1 MKPSPQYCSKLTKL
15 LKGTYPDAKCELHY
29 KSPLQLLVAVIL
41 SAQCTDKRVNMVTPG
56 LFEKY
61 PDAQAFA
68 QISQEDLE
76 AAVRSTGFYKN
87 KARNIRLCCQA
98 IIERFGGKVPRT
110 MEELISLD
118 GVGRKTANVILNVA
132 FGKNE
137 GVCVDTHVLRLS
149 GRLGLSK
156 EATPEKVERDLMKLF
171 PREKWGDATTWL
183 IWHGRRRCF
192 ARNPDCENCELGDIC
207 PSYKVEK
214 K

>member
-1 MKPSPQYCSKLTKL
+1 
-15 LKGTYPDAKCELHY
+15 
-29 KSPLQLLVAVIL
+29 
-41 SAQCTDKRVNMVTPG
+41 MVTPG
-56 LFEKY
+56 LFKKY
-61 PDAQAFA
+61 PDAPAFA
-68 QISQEDLE
+68 NVSQEELE
-76 AAVRSTGFYKN
+76 EAIRSTGFYKN
-87 KARNIRLCCQA
+87 KARNIRACCQA
-98 IIERFGGKVPRT
+98 IVERYRGQVPQT

-156 EATPEKVERDLMKLF
+156 ETTPEKVEQDLMKLF
-171 PREKWGDATTWL
+171 PRETWGDVTTWL

-192 ARNPDCENCELGDIC
+192 ARSPDCENCELGGVC